1 MIFFLMIRRP
11 PTSTRT
17 DPLFSYTTLFRSFR
31 CRSKAGGAVLH
42 AVRHA
47 NRNRICRSKMAPAV
61 LDEELDQQAQLF
73 VGGRSDGGD
82 HPNSRYAAHFRYREI
97 GRASWRERVSQDV

>member
-1 MIFFLMIRRP
+1 MRISDWSSDVCSSDL
-11 PTSTRT
+11 
-17 DPLFSYTTLFRSFR
+17 
-31 CRSKAGGAVLH
+31 SKAGGAVLH

-82 HPNSRYAAHFRYREI
+82 HPNSRYAAHFRYSGIFPILIGARE
-97 GRASWRERVSQDV
+97 GRYPTHPRFADVQ